1 MKKITI
7 AALALLLLLRVTAAT
22 NGNGP
27 EVKESLQQ
35 SFQKDFPNAENV
47 HWGENNEGYNVTFT
61 VKSILTRITYDKK
74 GKFTGSL
81 RNYSEQILPFY
92 LTNKLKKK
100 YPGQDIYGVTEI
112 TTPNDV
118 TYFVKLQSDK
128 YWTTVRL
135 DPDGASE
142 IVEQYGRDN

>member
-1 MKKITI
+1 MKKI
-7 AALALLLLLRVTAAT
+7 ALATFALLLLLSVSATAAT
-22 NGNGP
+22 NSP
-27 EVKESLQQ
+27 EVKQNLER
-35 SFQKDFPNAENV
+35 SFQKDFPNAENI
-47 HWGENNEGYNVTFT
+47 HWGETNRGYSVTFT

-92 LTNKLKKK
+92 LTNKLKKN

-118 TYFVKLQSDK
+118 TYFVKLQSEK
-128 YWTTVRL
+128 YWTTVRV
-135 DPDGASE
+135 DPDGSSD

>member
-7 AALALLLLLRVTAAT
+7 AALALLLLLRVTAAS
-22 NGNGP
+22 NGP
-27 EVKESLQQ
+27 EVKKDLQQ
-35 SFQKDFPNAENV
+35 SFQKDFPNAENI
-47 HWGENNEGYNVTFT
+47 HWGENNDGYSVTFT

-74 GKFTGSL
+74 GRFTGSL

-100 YPGQDIYGVTEI
+100 YPGQEIYGVTEV
-112 TTPNDV
+112 TSPNDV

-135 DPDGASE
+135 EADGSSE
-142 IVEQYGRDN
+142 MVEQYGRDN

>member
-7 AALALLLLLRVTAAT
+7 ATLALLLLLRVSAA
-22 NGNGP
+22 NGP

-47 HWGENNEGYNVTFT
+47 HWGENNEGYSVTFT

-100 YPGQDIYGVTEI
+100 YPGQEIYGVTEV

-135 DPDGASE
+135 EADGSSE
-142 IVEQYGRDN
+142 MVEQYGRDN

>member
-7 AALALLLLLRVTAAT
+7 AALALLLLLRVTAA
-22 NGNGP
+22 GNGP
-27 EVKESLQQ
+27 EVKKDLQQ
-35 SFQKDFPNAENV
+35 SFQKDFPNAENI
-47 HWGENNEGYNVTFT
+47 HWGENNDGYSVTFT

-74 GKFTGSL
+74 GRFTGSL

-100 YPGQDIYGVTEI
+100 YPGQEIYGVTEV
-112 TTPNDV
+112 TSPNDV

-135 DPDGASE
+135 EADGSSE
-142 IVEQYGRDN
+142 MVEQYGRDN

>member
-7 AALALLLLLRVTAAT
+7 AALALLLLLRVTAA
-22 NGNGP
+22 GNGP
-27 EVKESLQQ
+27 EVKKDLQQ
-35 SFQKDFPNAENV
+35 SFQRDFPNAENI
-47 HWGENNEGYNVTFT
+47 HWGENNDGYSVTFT

-74 GKFTGSL
+74 GRFTGSL

-100 YPGQDIYGVTEI
+100 YPGQEIYGVTEV
-112 TTPNDV
+112 TSPNDV

-135 DPDGASE
+135 EADGSSE
-142 IVEQYGRDN
+142 MVEQYGRDN

>member
-7 AALALLLLLRVTAAT
+7 AALALLLLLRVSAA
-22 NGNGP
+22 GNGP
-27 EVKESLQQ
+27 EVKKDLQQ
-35 SFQKDFPNAENV
+35 SFQKDFPNAENI
-47 HWGENNEGYNVTFT
+47 HWGENNDGYSVTFT

-74 GKFTGSL
+74 GRFTGSL

-100 YPGQDIYGVTEI
+100 YPGQEIYGVTEV

-135 DPDGASE
+135 EADGSSE
-142 IVEQYGRDN
+142 MVEQYGRDN

>member
-7 AALALLLLLRVTAAT
+7 AALALLLLLRVTAAS
-22 NGNGP
+22 NGP
-27 EVKESLQQ
+27 EVKKDLQQ
-35 SFQKDFPNAENV
+35 SFQKDFPNAENI
-47 HWGENNEGYNVTFT
+47 HWGENNDGYSVTFT

-74 GKFTGSL
+74 GRFTGSL

-100 YPGQDIYGVTEI
+100 YPGQEIYGVTEV
-112 TTPNDV
+112 TSPSDV

-135 DPDGASE
+135 EADGSSE
-142 IVEQYGRDN
+142 MVEQYGRDN

>member
-7 AALALLLLLRVTAAT
+7 AALSFLLLLRVSAAR
-22 NGNGP
+22 GP
-27 EVKESLQQ
+27 EVKENLQL
-35 SFQKDFPNAENV
+35 SFQKDFPNAENI
-47 HWGENNEGYNVTFT
+47 HWGEDSHGYSVTFT

-81 RNYSEQILPFY
+81 RNYSEQILPYY
-92 LTNKLKKK
+92 LTSKLKKK

-118 TYFVKLQSDK
+118 TYFVKLQSEK
-128 YWTTVRL
+128 YWTTVRI
-135 DPDGASE
+135 DPDGTSD

>member
-7 AALALLLLLRVTAAT
+7 ATVALFLLLRVTAAT
-22 NGNGP
+22 NGP
-27 EVKESLQQ
+27 EVQRTLQE
-35 SFQKDFPNAENV
+35 SFQKDFPNAENI
-47 HWGENNEGYNVTFT
+47 HWGESKEGYNVVFT

-92 LTNKLKKK
+92 LTNKLKKN
-100 YPGQDIYGVTEI
+100 YPGQLIYGVTEI
-112 TTPNDV
+112 TTPNEV

-128 YWTTVRL
+128 YWTTVRI
-135 DPDGASE
+135 DPDGSND

>member
-7 AALALLLLLRVTAAT
+7 AALAVFFLLTATAAS
-22 NGNGP
+22 NGP
-27 EVKESLQQ
+27 EVKETLQQ
-35 SFQKDFPNAENV
+35 SFQKDFPNAENI
-47 HWGENNEGYNVTFT
+47 HWGENKEGYNVVFT
-61 VKSILTRITYDKK
+61 VKSILTRITYDRK

-92 LTNKLKKK
+92 ITNKLKKK
-100 YPGQDIYGVTEI
+100 YPGQSIYGVTEI

-128 YWTTVRL
+128 YWTTVRI
-135 DPDGASE
+135 DPDGSND

>member
-7 AALALLLLLRVTAAT
+7 AALALLLLLRVTAAS
-22 NGNGP
+22 NGP
-27 EVKESLQQ
+27 EVKKDLQQ
-35 SFQKDFPNAENV
+35 SFQKDFPNAENI
-47 HWGENNEGYNVTFT
+47 HWGENNDGYSVTFT

-74 GKFTGSL
+74 GRFTGSL

-100 YPGQDIYGVTEI
+100 YPGQEIYGVTEV
-112 TTPNDV
+112 TSPNDV
-118 TYFVKLQSDK
+118 TYFVKLESDK

-135 DPDGASE
+135 EADGSSE
-142 IVEQYGRDN
+142 MVEQYGRDN

>member
-22 NGNGP
+22 NGP
-27 EVKESLQQ
+27 EVKKDLQQ
-35 SFQKDFPNAENV
+35 SFQKDFPNAENI
-47 HWGENNEGYNVTFT
+47 HWGENNEGYSVTFT

-74 GKFTGSL
+74 GRFTGSL

-100 YPGQDIYGVTEI
+100 CPGQEIYGVTEV
-112 TTPNDV
+112 TSPNDV

-135 DPDGASE
+135 EADGSSE
-142 IVEQYGRDN
+142 MVEQYGRYK